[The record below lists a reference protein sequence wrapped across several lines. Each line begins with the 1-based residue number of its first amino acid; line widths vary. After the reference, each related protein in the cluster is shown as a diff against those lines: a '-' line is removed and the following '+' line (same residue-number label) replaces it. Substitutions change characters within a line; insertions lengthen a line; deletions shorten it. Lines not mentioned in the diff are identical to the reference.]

1 MRKNI
6 PIAVKRKWLGEYENG
21 KPMIAIATENKHE
34 TRTVKKALEDARR
47 DRDARFARSELMK
60 EALRSHQDVL
70 KSELQRIMKD
80 IALPNSDF
88 APLSWHD
95 EDNSIF
101 KATGEVDIKMYSL
114 GVAQEAGRP
123 ALANTTLISLLR
135 QHMRSDRLWK
145 SLVQGDKT
153 YGIHIQDRMAL
164 QRKTVSL
171 LTQKTGYQ
179 IIVKPNK
186 RPPFLYSYTAGP
198 TIYKAALGK
207 AMGEKVKSDLED
219 EIVADTRTGTVKHR
233 NSILA
238 EAPGNEIDCRNNILA
253 AYNDLIESPEFQKV
267 NNSYNNLSESTIKVR
282 QAVEE
287 ISMLGY
293 IPGNCNVCRRLGM

>member
-6 PIAVKRKWLGEYENG
+6 PIAVKRKWLEEYENG
-21 KPMIAIATENKHE
+21 KPMIAIATANKHE
-34 TRTVKKALEDARR
+34 TRTVRKALEDARR

-60 EALRSHQDVL
+60 EALRSHQDAL
-70 KSELQRIMKD
+70 KSELQRIVKD
-80 IALPNSDF
+80 MALPSSDF

-101 KATGEVDIKMYSL
+101 KATGEVDMKMYSL

-123 ALANTTLISLLR
+123 AAANTTLIALLR

-145 SLVQGDKT
+145 SLVQGDKAF
-153 YGIHIQDRMAL
+153 GNHIQDRIAL
-164 QRKTVSL
+164 QKKAVSL

-179 IIVKPNK
+179 IIVKPNIP
-186 RPPFLYSYTAGP
+186 PPFLYSYTAGP

-207 AMGEKVKSDLED
+207 TMGEKVNPDLED
-219 EIVADTRTGTVKHR
+219 EIIADTRTGTVKYR

-238 EAPGNEIDCRNNILA
+238 EVPGNEIDCRNNILA
-253 AYNDLIESPEFQKV
+253 AYNDLLESPEFQKV
-267 NNSYNNLSESTIKVR
+267 NNSYNNLSEITIKVR

-287 ISMLGY
+287 IWMLGY